1 MEFQI
6 GDLVRVTRYNDF
18 FFGASGRKKDVIDKL
33 GLVTRTYNPKRI
45 NRPQTI
51 SEISHEK
58 KHALM
63 SILCGGS
70 VVSCWMKDVQLI
82 SRIEE

>member
-1 MEFQI
+1 MFYKP
-6 GDLVRVTRYNDF
+6 GDLVRVMRYNDF
-18 FFGASGRKKDVIDKL
+18 FFGASGHKKDVLGKV
-33 GLVTRTYNPKRI
+33 GLVIRAYDPNRI

-51 SEISHEK
+51 SEISHEN

-63 SILCGGS
+63 SILCGGA

-82 SRIEE
+82 SRIKE